1 MNALPSLFTRRVYA
15 LVLACGLA
23 TLLAA
28 CFILPGKFTSTL
40 DIRKDG
46 QFAYAYKGEIFL
58 LAFSEL
64 NDAAKSD
71 EYTAPTCYDEKS
83 GDERQCTTKE
93 AAEHREQWD
102 ADADSRAAKR
112 KRDAEEMRMFLGG
125 IDPSDPKAADK
136 FAEKLQTQTGWR
148 SVVNKGNGVF
158 DVDFA
163 IASKLSHDFAFP
175 TIEQMPNMAP
185 FIQLSVRNDGTVRMD
200 APMFGAGGDS
210 PLRAMMG
217 KEMGNNADN
226 VPGAPK
232 IDGLFTLT
240 TDGAILSNN
249 TDQGPQKGTGGQSLQ
264 WQVGGGNLN
273 RAAPMALIQ
282 LTRK

>member
-1 MNALPSLFTRRVYA
+1 MNAIPSLFTRRVPA
-15 LVLACGLA
+15 LLLACGLA

-46 QFAYAYKGEIFL
+46 QFTYTYQGEIFL

-71 EYTAPTCYDEKS
+71 EFQTPTCYEEKS
-83 GDERQCTTKE
+83 GDERECTAKE
-93 AAEHREQWD
+93 VAERRKAWD
-102 ADADSRAAKR
+102 DEAGNRAAKR
-112 KRDAEEMRMFLGG
+112 KRDAEEMRMFLGD

-136 FAEKLQTQTGWR
+136 FAEKLQSQTGWR
-148 SVVNKGNGVF
+148 RVVNKGNGVF

-163 IASKLSHDFAFP
+163 TTSKLTHDFTFP
-175 TIEQMPNMAP
+175 TIEQLPNTMP
-185 FIQLSVRNDGTVRMD
+185 FVQLSVRNDGTVRMD
-200 APMFGAGGDS
+200 APMFGAGGNT

-217 KEMGNNADN
+217 KEMGEGNEK

-232 IDGLFTLT
+232 VDGAFTLT
-240 TDGAILSNN
+240 TDGTILSNN
-249 TDQGPQKGTGGQSLQ
+249 TDQGPQKVANGQSLQ
-264 WQVGGGNLN
+264 WSVGGNPN
-273 RAAPMALIQ
+273 SAAPLALVQ
-282 LTRK
+282 TTRK